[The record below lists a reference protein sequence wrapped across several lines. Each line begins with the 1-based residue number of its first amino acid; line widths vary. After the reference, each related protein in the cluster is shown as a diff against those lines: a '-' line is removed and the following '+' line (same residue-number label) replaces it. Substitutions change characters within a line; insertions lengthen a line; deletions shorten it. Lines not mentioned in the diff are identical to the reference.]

1 MKVVAENATNE
12 YHKLTGGQRF
22 YVALK
27 SIISVLIGIIGT
39 VVLSPIFL
47 IIFIAIKIEDG
58 IKAPVLFKQE
68 RIGINQKPF
77 KLYKFRSMKIST
89 PPDVPTNLMK
99 NTDRYIT
106 KVGGFLR
113 KTSLDELPQ
122 LWNMASGKLH
132 LISYRPVI
140 AKEAELIAEREKF
153 GVYQLKPGLT
163 GWAQI
168 HGRDEIG
175 YEEKARLDGHYVCKI
190 GPIIDAKC
198 FFATIPYVLK
208 GDGVVEGG
216 TGEANKTDKESIEA
230 DKTEKLVG

>member
-27 SIISVLIGIIGT
+27 SIISILMGIVGTIVL
-39 VVLSPIFL
+39 LPIFL
-47 IIFIAIKIEDG
+47 IIIIAIKIEDG
-58 IKAPVLFKQE
+58 ITAPVLFKQE
-68 RIGINQKPF
+68 RIGINKKPF
-77 KLYKFRSMKIST
+77 TLYKFRSMKISA
-89 PPDVPTNLMK
+89 PPDVPTYLLK
-99 NTDRYIT
+99 DTDQYIT
-106 KVGGFLR
+106 KVGAFLR

-122 LWNMASGKLH
+122 IWNMALGKLH

-140 AKEAELIAEREKF
+140 AKEAGLIAKREKY

-168 HGRDEIG
+168 HGRDKIG
-175 YEEKARLDGHYVCKI
+175 DKEKAQLDSYYIRNI
-190 GPIIDAKC
+190 GPILDIKC

-216 TGEANKTDKESIEA
+216 TGEMDKEKVEA
-230 DKTEKLVG
+230 VEAEKLVG

>member
-12 YHKLTGGQRF
+12 YHKLTNGQRF

-39 VVLSPIFL
+39 LLLSPVFL
-47 IIFIAIKIEDG
+47 IIIIAIKIEDG

-68 RIGINQKPF
+68 RIGIDKKPF
-77 KLYKFRSMKIST
+77 TLYKFRSMKISA
-89 PPDVPTNLMK
+89 PPDVPTYLLK
-99 NTDRYIT
+99 NTDNYIT

-122 LWNMASGKLH
+122 IWNMALGKLH

-140 AKEAELIAEREKF
+140 AKEAELIAERDKY

-168 HGRDEIG
+168 HGRDKIG
-175 YEEKARLDGHYVCKI
+175 DEEKASLDSYYIRNI
-190 GPIIDAKC
+190 GPILDMKC

-216 TGEANKTDKESIEA
+216 TGEMNRMNNESIEA
-230 DKTEKLVG
+230 VEAEKLVG